1 PLNRWANEGGNI
13 EPAEVAV
20 KEHTRMRTVSVTM
33 DGQTFDLSDG
43 DVVIA
48 AITSCTNTSNP
59 DVMIGAGL
67 LAKKAVEKGLD
78 VKPWVK
84 TSLAPGSKVVTDYL
98 TEAGLLEALEK
109 LRFNV
114 VGYGCTSCIGNSG
127 PLPDAIAK
135 AVVDNDL
142 IVAAALSSNRNFEAR
157 IHPQV
162 KMNFLMSPL
171 LVVAHARAGRV
182 DIDMAREPLGIGSD
196 GKLVFLKDIWP
207 SEKEVQDAVNQVVRK
222 EYFSKNYGES
232 FEGNEHW
239 RNLQAPADKAYKWD
253 EKSTYVKEAPFF
265 INISKTPPPIAPI
278 RDARVLLMLGDSIT
292 TDHISPAGSFS
303 PNSPAGQYLL
313 EQIG

>member
-1 PLNRWANEGGNI
+1 PLNRWANEGGNV
-13 EPAEVAV
+13 EAAEVAV
-20 KEHTRMRTVSVTM
+20 KTHTRMRTVSVTM

-67 LAKKAVEKGLD
+67 LAQKAVEKGLD

-98 TEAGLLEALEK
+98 TEAGLLQALEK

-127 PLPDAIAK
+127 PLPDEIAK

-171 LVVAHARAGRV
+171 LVVAHALAGRM
-182 DIDMAREPLGIGSD
+182 DIDMAREPLGIGKD
-196 GKLVFLKDIWP
+196 GNPVFLKDIWP
-207 SEKEVQDAVNQVVRK
+207 SEREIQNAVDQVVRK
-222 EYFSKNYGES
+222 EYFSKNYGEI

-265 INISKTPPPIAPI
+265 
-278 RDARVLLMLGDSIT
+278 
-292 TDHISPAGSFS
+292 
-303 PNSPAGQYLL
+303 
-313 EQIG
+313 